1 MTVTAGSQHHLRAAA
16 LALFV
21 TVLWSSSWVLIRF
34 GLDDEGLTPLVF
46 AGIRYGLASILL
58 VAVAASSRRERQRIT
73 HLTAGTWRTLVAL
86 GVSFYPITQGSMFIA
101 IDRQPAATTSLVL
114 SMTPLMVAVSS
125 GITLGERPTARQLMG
140 TVLVILGAVAY
151 FAGDLGATAVGMAAA
166 VVTLGGNTASS
177 LLGRGVNRSAP
188 VSALTVTA
196 ITMTIGS
203 VVLLGVGLAV
213 EGIPAVTARAW
224 GFIVFLAVVNT
235 ALAFTLWNRSL
246 ETLSATESAAIN
258 NTMLIQIGLLGWW
271 LLSEPLGVAEGLG
284 IVLVTIGILGAQ
296 RRLR

>member
-1 MTVTAGSQHHLRAAA
+1 MTSAAEPRHHLRAAA

-46 AGIRYGLASILL
+46 AGIRYGLAAVLL
-58 VAVAASSRRERQRIT
+58 VAVAASNPRERQRAT
-73 HLTAGTWRTLVAL
+73 QLDARTWRMLIAL
-86 GVSFYPITQGSMFIA
+86 GLAFYPVTQGAMFIA
-101 IDRQPAATTSLVL
+101 IDNQPAATTSLVL
-114 SMTPLMVAVSS
+114 SMTPLMVALSS
-125 GITLGERPTARQLMG
+125 GLTLGERPTSRQVMG
-140 TVLVILGAVAY
+140 TVLVVLGALAY
-151 FAGDLGATAVGMAAA
+151 FAGNLGATVAGMAAA
-166 VVTLGGNTASS
+166 LVTLAGNTASS
-177 LLGRGVNRSAP
+177 LLGRGANRSAP

-196 ITMTIGS
+196 ITMSIGAA
-203 VVLLGVGLAV
+203 VLLGGGLAV
-213 EGIPAVTARAW
+213 EGFPTVTARAW

-271 LLSEPLGVAEGLG
+271 LLSEPLGVAEATG
-284 IVLVTIGILGAQ
+284 IVLVTLGILGAQ